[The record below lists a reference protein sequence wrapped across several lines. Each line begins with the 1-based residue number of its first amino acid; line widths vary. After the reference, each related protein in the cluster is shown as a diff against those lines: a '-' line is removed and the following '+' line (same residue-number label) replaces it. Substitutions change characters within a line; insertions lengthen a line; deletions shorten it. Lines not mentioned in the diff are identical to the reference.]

1 MEMTLSQRWR
11 GGMICLAVW
20 GLVGLGLF
28 VWATPAEGQEAKT
41 DVRALSRQLQDEARA
56 ATAVSELNKVLEKIE
71 KLRGG
76 GPEPA
81 IETYL
86 TELQAWVLHRRGEAY
101 VQQAAEA
108 ANANQVELSER
119 LDKQAMQDFDAAI
132 KLDASRWKSY
142 HHRGVCYA
150 LAAEFDK
157 AQADFSKAIELRP
170 EYANAWFNR
179 AEIYYEQ
186 GRYPEALSDYD
197 EAIRLQDDD
206 AGYYTGRAHT
216 YFQTGKL
223 EKALADYNQAVK
235 LDPESPD
242 RLTNRGDCYRSLG
255 DWDRAANDFRK
266 AIELDDQFG
275 RAFQSAAWMMAT
287 CPAEEYRNPKLALR
301 AAQKAIELDGDAD
314 YIYVDTLAAAWA
326 NAGQFDKAQDVM
338 RRALVLAPAENKSAL
353 EKRLGLYKAGK
364 AYRQAVD
371 APARRVASR
380 PKNR

>member
-11 GGMICLAVW
+11 GSTIGLAVW
-20 GLVGLGLF
+20 GLGGLALF
-28 VWATPAEGQEAKT
+28 VWATPVEGQAAKT
-41 DVRALSRQLQDEARA
+41 DARALSRQLQDEARA
-56 ATAVSELNKVLEKIE
+56 ATAVSELNQILEKIE
-71 KLRGG
+71 KLRGT

-81 IETYL
+81 IEAYL
-86 TELQAWVLHRRGEAY
+86 TELRAWVLHRRGEAY

-157 AQADFSKAIELRP
+157 AQADFSRAIELRP
-170 EYANAWFNR
+170 DYANAWFNR

-255 DWDRAANDFRK
+255 DWDRAANDFRQ

-287 CPAEEYRNPKLALR
+287 CPAEEYRNPKLSLR

-326 NAGQFDKAQDVM
+326 NAGQFDKAQDAM

-364 AYRQAVD
+364 AYRQPVD